1 MKYFDDVRV
10 INDCEDYNEQGVYK
24 GMVGTIFSAE
34 IRDACFL
41 LCFIDERWHDKEFT
55 SHEENLDLMKEDI
68 IAVIKIKDLELV
80 KDNHCPDEDIL
91 EDLPMHDK
99 RWGCKVEDGYILN
112 FYGERQNKIAY
123 DYES

>member
-10 INDCEDYNEQGVYK
+10 INDCKEYNDDGVYK

-55 SHEENLDLMKEDI
+55 SHEENLDLMKEDV
-68 IAVIKIKDLELV
+68 IATIRIKDLELV
-80 KDNHCPDEDIL
+80 KDNHCPDEYIL
-91 EDLPMHDK
+91 EDLPKHDK

-123 DYES
+123 DYNS

>member
-10 INDCEDYNEQGVYK
+10 INDCKEYNDDGVYK

-55 SHEENLDLMKEDI
+55 SHEENFDLMKNDI

-80 KDNHCPDEDIL
+80 KDNHTTDEAILSELPSPD
-91 EDLPMHDK
+91 P
-99 RWGCKVEDGYILN
+99 RWWCKVEDGFIVNLK
-112 FYGERQNKIAY
+112 GEKLNKIAY

>member
-10 INDCEDYNEQGVYK
+10 INDCEEYAKQGVYK

-34 IRDACFL
+34 IRDGTFL

-68 IAVIKIKDLELV
+68 IATVNIKDLELV
-80 KDNHCPDEDIL
+80 KDNHYPDERIL
-91 EDLPMHDK
+91 EDLPMQDK

>member
-10 INDCEDYNEQGVYK
+10 INDCEEYAKQGVYK

-34 IRDACFL
+34 IRDGTFL
-41 LCFIDERWHDKEFT
+41 LCFIDERWHDKEFS
-55 SHEENLDLMKEDI
+55 SHEENIALMKNDI
-68 IAVIKIKDLELV
+68 IAEVKIEDLELV
-80 KDNHCPDEDIL
+80 KDNHYPDELIL
-91 EDLPMHDK
+91 KDLPMQDK

-123 DYES
+123 DYNS